1 MHGLV
6 IALVCVCAQT
16 HSGYGVD
23 HAVGDLILPHVF
35 DHVEL
40 SRSLLGDDLVRD
52 LLQFRVKLLKEI
64 FKQQRQELKKQRAR
78 RYCVN
83 ADSAELCAGFGCS
96 EIKTFSSVRRWELK
110 LLFVVNF
117 TFSKLTLTYI

>member
-1 MHGLV
+1 M
-6 IALVCVCAQT
+6 CAQT

-40 SRSLLGDDLVRD
+40 SRSLLGDDLVSD

-78 RYCVN
+78 RYWVN
-83 ADSAELCAGFGCS
+83 ADSA
-96 EIKTFSSVRRWELK
+96 
-110 LLFVVNF
+110 
-117 TFSKLTLTYI
+117 